1 MTVSAMLMR
10 RFSAI
15 ASVLEDD
22 DLDTVADRLSLH
34 GLGAVVVL
42 SGAGRLAGIITD
54 ADLVKAISG
63 RRRGLSSLRAR
74 EIMNPEVFTCR
85 SDETE
90 LEILTIMSQK
100 QIRHMAVMLD
110 ESVIGL
116 VTLDEAV
123 KQRLHKVRQLNEL
136 AVHEPDNEKRLALVD
151 RHLKESWNI
160 FEVFRAVCSVQD
172 DMGLTLLSDRTKQLL
187 WLVGD
192 AEDTGNPLRLKDL
205 MMGHKQGAYPTVRRH
220 IAELVEAGLIT
231 RSLPIEGR
239 GRQFLLSERGRN
251 GFARMTRAV
260 SDAIMAAAR

>member
-1 MTVSAMLMR
+1 
-10 RFSAI
+10 
-15 ASVLEDD
+15 
-22 DLDTVADRLSLH
+22 
-34 GLGAVVVL
+34 
-42 SGAGRLAGIITD
+42 
-54 ADLVKAISG
+54 
-63 RRRGLSSLRAR
+63 
-74 EIMNPEVFTCR
+74 MNPEVFTCR

-123 KQRLHKVRQLNEL
+123 KQRLHKERQLNEL

-205 MMGHKQGAYPTVRRH
+205 TYGADPTLARR
-220 IAELVEAGLIT
+220 LGL
-231 RSLPIEGR
+231 E
-239 GRQFLLSERGRN
+239 RQWLH
-251 GFARMTRAV
+251 AV
-260 SDAIMAAAR
+260 SLGFEHPSSGDRIVVTSEYPADLATALARLRESA